1 MCKCSV
7 IVQESVIMTS
17 FFILWLFFFILE
29 NNSTNLQQLVSN
41 PGNLDFGCLY

>member
-17 FFILWLFFFILE
+17 FFILWLFFILE